1 MRYEW
6 NEEKRSANLGK
17 HGVDFQAMEGFRWR
31 TADIRPSPRG
41 GEMRYMATG
50 RIGPLLHVAVYTR
63 RGERVR
69 IISLREANRREVRDY
84 ERP

>member
-6 NEEKRSANLGK
+6 DEEKRASNLQK
-17 HGVDFQAMEGFRWR
+17 HGLDFDAMEQFQWQ
-31 TADIRPSPRG
+31 TAHIETSPRG
-41 GEMRYMATG
+41 GELRYVATG
-50 RIGPLLHVAVYTR
+50 RIGPLLHVAVFTR
-63 RGERVR
+63 RGERTR